1 MEIKLL
7 HRIVSYILRREK
19 EQKVIPNIVSPFVAD
34 MPQKDRGAIAAQV
47 FAAEEQCVRLVS
59 YCLGKPLTLA
69 EIKEPLINEK
79 YEAQLL
85 SWLPEHPFITGR
97 LFRNVVFEAVA
108 IATLIASGTSLDVQL
123 AIEYA
128 SSHKYNYHLVY
139 LLRLIAA
146 DREIPVR
153 CLPVILG
160 SALEFRSTTTTV
172 ELYVDGSQADDLY
185 AATSQD
191 DIIETQIDV
200 IGGSG
205 GNPKTFLFRS
215 KLDNTSTV
223 ELGRRLS
230 STYVSLP
237 CEVSLSGIQ
246 ELEFMAPVEISA
258 AKINLQAPSLVLRHP
273 PSSAADKHVL
283 LETYQV
289 ESTLTSIITNGVEF
303 TIAVDDRSGLTYPA
317 IQYVQQREA
326 VPADPSL
333 KEKYLRLKRILV
345 HFRSHSRGTLAKFKK
360 KIENERILGQ
370 ESGPA
375 ILRQLLTDGVLTLDG
390 SFYFLQPEKVDEHLG
405 ISWHDLRNGH
415 TSQKL
420 LEYLRSIT

>member
-1 MEIKLL
+1 M
-7 HRIVSYILRREK
+7 S
-19 EQKVIPNIVSPFVAD
+19 
-34 MPQKDRGAIAAQV
+34 
-47 FAAEEQCVRLVS
+47 C
-59 YCLGKPLTLA
+59 
-69 EIKEPLINEK
+69 
-79 YEAQLL
+79 
-85 SWLPEHPFITGR
+85 
-97 LFRNVVFEAVA
+97 
-108 IATLIASGTSLDVQL
+108 
-123 AIEYA
+123 
-128 SSHKYNYHLVY
+128 
-139 LLRLIAA
+139 
-146 DREIPVR
+146 
-153 CLPVILG
+153 
-160 SALEFRSTTTTV
+160 
-172 ELYVDGSQADDLY
+172 
-185 AATSQD
+185 
-191 DIIETQIDV
+191 
-200 IGGSG
+200 
-205 GNPKTFLFRS
+205 
-215 KLDNTSTV
+215 
-223 ELGRRLS
+223 
-230 STYVSLP
+230 
-237 CEVSLSGIQ
+237 
-246 ELEFMAPVEISA
+246 
-258 AKINLQAPSLVLRHP
+258 
-273 PSSAADKHVL
+273 